1 MSWWGKLVGGTFGF
15 VLGGPLGAAL
25 GAVLGHQFDRGMR
38 QIATHGGRA
47 EAVGSRERT
56 QTAFFTATFSIMGHL
71 AKADGRVSESEI
83 SFARAVM
90 DQMALDSE
98 QRTLAIKLFN
108 AGKQADFPFDEALDQ
123 FRRECHRRHTLM
135 QMFLEIQ
142 LQAAY
147 ADGQLHTHERARL
160 VHMFERLGF
169 SHREFEHLDALVR
182 AARHFGRRTYGERGH
197 PRQPSAQTL
206 VNEAYEVL
214 GVSPQADDAT
224 VKRAYRRL
232 MNQHH
237 PDKLVAKGMPE
248 EMVKLATEKT
258 QEIKAAYDRIREVR
272 AAR

>member
-15 VLGGPLGAAL
+15 VLGGPLGAVL

-38 QIATHGGRA
+38 QLATHGAPGDTL
-47 EAVGSRERT
+47 GSRERT
-56 QTAFFTATFSIMGHL
+56 QAAFFTATFSVMGHL

-98 QRTLAIKLFN
+98 QRKLAIKLFN
-108 AGKQADFPFDEALDQ
+108 AGKQADFPFDDALDQ
-123 FRRECHRRHTLM
+123 FRRECRRRHTLM

-147 ADGQLHTHERARL
+147 ADGELHTHERARL
-160 VHMFERLGF
+160 VRMFERLGF
-169 SHREFEHLDALVR
+169 SRREFEHLDALVR
-182 AARHFGRRTYGERGH
+182 AARHFGGRARGGVG
-197 PRQPSAQTL
+197 QPSAQHL
-206 VNEAYEVL
+206 DKEAYEVL
-214 GVSPQADDAT
+214 GVSPQSDDAT

-248 EMVKLATEKT
+248 EMIKLATEKT
-258 QEIKAAYDRIREVR
+258 QEIKAAYERIR
-272 AAR
+272 AARAAK